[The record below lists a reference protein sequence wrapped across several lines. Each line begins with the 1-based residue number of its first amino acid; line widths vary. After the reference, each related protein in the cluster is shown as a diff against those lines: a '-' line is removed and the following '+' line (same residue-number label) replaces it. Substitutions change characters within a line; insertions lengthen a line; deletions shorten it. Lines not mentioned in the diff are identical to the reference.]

1 MKLLLALLFCGLAFG
16 DTYKNNNNIIEI
28 GVKNPLP
35 VVTVPYVGIGY
46 TTKLLIGHNTDIDTG
61 ATEDLWQDDGVLTY
75 LTAAEVMDL
84 VSTDAKDTDY
94 AVGVLTLAANIADTK
109 TVTIGTKVY
118 TFQDTLT
125 DVDGNVHIG
134 VLATNTIDN
143 LIAAITLGG
152 TAGTDYALSMTEHPN
167 VTAAVGGGDTM
178 GATSEIGN
186 NEAATT
192 ETDDNASWGA
202 ITLINGVGLRTVR
215 VDGVDDDYNAIS
227 EVVSL
232 DGTTD
237 ATTTLTFFRINQLI
251 SQRAGSEGDNAGFI
265 TATAGT
271 AATIQS
277 NIEIGDGISH
287 DFRFTVPVNKKA
299 YILKTEISTLA
310 VSANTVIT
318 FYTRVREFN
327 GAWRIIVKKAID
339 SALET
344 HRITDSPI
352 IIPLPAKSDMAMQVT
367 TTISN
372 AEAFANCT
380 ILLVEE

>member
-1 MKLLLALLFCGLAFG
+1 MKLLLALLMCSFAFA

-28 GVKNPLP
+28 SIQNPMP
-35 VVTVPYVGIGY
+35 ITSIPPIGNGY
-46 TTKLLIGHNTDIDTG
+46 RSIPLLGHNLDVDT
-61 ATEDLWQDDGVLTY
+61 AAVEDLWEAGGTLVY

-94 AVGVLTLAANIADTK
+94 AVGILTLAANIADTK

-134 VLATNTIDN
+134 TLATNTIDN

-152 TAGTDYALSMTEHPN
+152 TAGTDYALLMTEHPN
-167 VTAAVGGGDTM
+167 VTAAVGAGDTM

-202 ITLINGVGLRTVR
+202 VTLVNGVGLRTVR

-232 DGTTD
+232 NGTTD
-237 ATTTLTFFRINQLI
+237 ATTTLTFLRINRLVG
-251 SQRAGSEGDNAGFI
+251 QRVGSEDDNAGVI
-265 TATAGT
+265 TATASTVQCAMGV
-271 AATIQS
+271 
-277 NIEIGDGISH
+277 GDGISH
-287 DFRFTVPVNKKA
+287 DFYFTVPVNKRA
-299 YILKTEISTLA
+299 YISHIEFEALSTAASTILKFELRYREINTTWIALLEKTIDIGTDHNTSTNVPFMIPSKA
-310 VSANTVIT
+310 DIKMHVQTTV
-318 FYTRVREFN
+318 N
-327 GAWRIIVKKAID
+327 
-339 SALET
+339 
-344 HRITDSPI
+344 
-352 IIPLPAKSDMAMQVT
+352 
-367 TTISN
+367 N
-372 AEAFANCT
+372 AEVFAAAN
-380 ILLVEE
+380 LVLINK